1 MPAIESRFTDAQGVE
16 IFYDTYS
23 VDAPRA
29 AVLIVHGL
37 GEHAGRYTH
46 VAAALTSAGMSIYAI
61 DGRGHGRTGVKQT
74 GGDLSK
80 LGHLGA
86 GGLRAAIADITQLTE
101 IIRAANPGVPIVLLG
116 HSMGSLMSQILIN
129 THAGDYQGVILS
141 GTAYRQPGSMEAGDL
156 NKNFAVAG
164 GTGHEWL
171 SRDPAVWDYFHTDPW
186 TFNADTLRLFGLADG
201 LRLFGTPSRH
211 MAQVP
216 ILIIIGE
223 RDPLGGEK
231 SVLKLADAYI
241 NKAGQSDV
249 TVEVYPDARHE
260 LFNETNKQQVFDDM
274 ISWITERV
282 GN

>member
-1 MPAIESRFTDAQGVE
+1 MAAVESHFVDAQGVE
-16 IFYDTYS
+16 IFYDTYA
-23 VDAPRA
+23 VDRPRA
-29 AVLIVHGL
+29 VVLIVHGL

-46 VAAALTSAGMSIYAI
+46 VAAALTSAGMSVYAI
-61 DGRGHGRTGVKQT
+61 DGRGHGRTGAKQT
-74 GGDLSK
+74 GGNLAQLGK
-80 LGHLGA
+80 LGP
-86 GGLRAAIADITQLTE
+86 GGLRAAVADITQLTQL
-101 IIRAANPGVPIVLLG
+101 IRTANPGVPIVLLG

-129 THAGDYQGVILS
+129 SNAADYQGVILS
-141 GTAYRQPGSMEAGDL
+141 GTAYRMPGFMEAGDL

-171 SRDPAVWDYFHTDPW
+171 SRDPAVWEYFHTDPW
-186 TFNADTLRLFGLADG
+186 TFDADTLRLFGLADG
-201 LRLFGTPSRH
+201 LRLFGTPARH

-223 RDPLGGEK
+223 KDPLGGEK

-241 NKAGQSDV
+241 TKAGQNDV
-249 TVEVYPDARHE
+249 TVEVYPEARHE
-260 LFNETNKQQVFDDM
+260 LFNETNKQQVLDDM